1 MKTGLVL
8 EGGAMRGMFT
18 AGVLDVLMENKIT
31 FTGVVG
37 VSAGTAFGVNIKS
50 KQPGRI
56 LRYNLRFAGKPYYA
70 SWRSWRRSGNLYA
83 ANFCYHILPD
93 KLDPFDKAT
102 FQKNPM
108 EFWSVSTNA
117 ETGKPQ
123 YTLLKNGDY
132 TDLEWVRASASIPF
146 FAHPVAIKGNFY
158 FDGGVSDSIPIAF
171 AEKRYEHNILITT
184 QPKDYRKGLNKLWP
198 LEKVLLRKYPAVL
211 AKVKTRAK
219 DYNACLAKIDRDE
232 KAGKILVV
240 RPPYALNIGTLE
252 TNKDEIKRV
261 YKIGRQV
268 ARQQMPAIKHFL
280 KGKQV

>member
-18 AGVLDVLMENKIT
+18 AGVLDVFMENNIT
-31 FTGVVG
+31 FDGAVG
-37 VSAGTAFGVNIKS
+37 VSAGTAFGVNLKS

-70 SWRSWRRSGNLYA
+70 SWKSWRRSGNLYA

-93 KLDPFDKAT
+93 KLDPFDKET

-117 ETGKPQ
+117 ETGKPV
-123 YTLLKNGDY
+123 YTLLKTGNY
-132 TDLEWVRASASIPF
+132 ADLEWVRASASIPF
-146 FAHPVAIKGNFY
+146 FAHPVAIKGQYY

-171 AEKRYEHNILITT
+171 AEKRYERNVLVTT
-184 QPKDYRKGLNKLWP
+184 QPKEYRKGIDKLWP

-211 AKVKTRAK
+211 AKVKTRSK
-219 DYNACLAKIDRDE
+219 DYNAVLDKIDQDE
-232 KAGKILVV
+232 KAGKILVI
-240 RPPYALNIGTLE
+240 RPPYALDIGTLE
-252 TNKDEIKRV
+252 TDKDELKRV
-261 YKIGRQV
+261 YKIGRKE
-268 ARQQMPAIKHFL
+268 AIRILPTLVEYL
-280 KGKQV
+280 KN